1 MCVSQLG
8 LFDKVVISVL
18 LYGCEVW
25 SVENVEIVEL
35 FHLKILKHIIIFKQQ
50 LHRVLLKKR
59 YRWKNLKQ
67 ISEVIKETLRKFT
80 HLAFPHYLISLCTH
94 NEWKTSHQIHELV

>member
-25 SVENVEIVEL
+25 NVENEEIVEL

-50 LHRVLLKKR
+50 LHRVL
-59 YRWKNLKQ
+59 
-67 ISEVIKETLRKFT
+67 
-80 HLAFPHYLISLCTH
+80 
-94 NEWKTSHQIHELV
+94 